1 MVIAMVCLCSDA
13 EAVQRPDFSGQWT
26 IEQPAGGRV
35 GRGGGRGGAAAD
47 MGSGWG
53 RTITITQDAARL
65 TVEYAFF
72 SRGDMQPPLKFR
84 YALDGSATT
93 NRVLMGRG
101 MQETTAVTA
110 WEGDTLVITTTHH
123 FADPETG
130 TPATEVVTRR
140 LRLESASTLL
150 VETTRGG
157 ALGGPPSTT
166 ETTYTRG

>member
-1 MVIAMVCLCSDA
+1 
-13 EAVQRPDFSGQWT
+13 
-26 IEQPAGGRV
+26 
-35 GRGGGRGGAAAD
+35 

-65 TVEYAFF
+65 TVEYTFF

-84 YALDGSATT
+84 YALDGSVTT

-101 MQETTAVTA
+101 MQETTAVA
-110 WEGDTLVITTTHH
+110 NWEGDTLVITTTHH

-130 TPATEVVTRR
+130 TPSSEVVTRR
-140 LRLESASTLL
+140 LRLESTSALRI
-150 VETTRGG
+150 ETTRGG